1 MVLVVFGGFCA
12 RTDAVVQKS
21 YLGWVPIE
29 TEILFFGQP
38 LIFVPFSY
46 ILQINHNA

>member
-21 YLGWVPIE
+21 YLVWVPTVLTTKVRE
-29 TEILFFGQP
+29 TDQDDWQ
-38 LIFVPFSY
+38 VSY
-46 ILQINHNA
+46 VGLAF